1 MNKTFKS
8 IAAMLMSVVMLACG
22 LSLPANSDNDTIEM
36 TERPNGISYA
46 KDVELVKGFVGTVG
60 KNNYKTICGF
70 TDRHSE
76 GINVETGTALHIEAD
91 YGLTLT
97 HNKMVMYVNA
107 YNHTDK
113 KITVKSA
120 ILNGASAKNKSIT
133 VKMNDK
139 TAIDT
144 KNYKTGLYTITV
156 KFSTGKSLSIYFW
169 VNTNNASP
177 ARVEYVNGDKA
188 YERRVAMNDAF
199 DAAVKSTVNGGF
211 ARDGSKSIALDK
223 FYYPQYHFNQPNKYR
238 VDTQRW
244 ADKSDEIITDKTWSD
259 EYKAY
264 KLAIW
269 LAENIAYDSYKVN
282 NLRLSRAGTVG
293 IYDGTYSVWNLK
305 TGVCWDFA
313 NIYAIMCRHQ
323 GIACATMNSE
333 SLNHMWN
340 LVRINGRWMELD
352 ISHMTKYVTFKKD
365 ATVRTKVGLE
375 LDCAFDVIPY
385 TYSTPKDLTV
395 NGYLMYG
402 DPNSKADQVYYVS

>member
-8 IAAMLMSVVMLACG
+8 IVAMLMSVVMIACG
-22 LSLPANSDNDTIEM
+22 LSLPANIDNDTIEM
-36 TERPNGISYA
+36 TERANGIAYS
-46 KDVELVKGFVGTVG
+46 DNRLLTVG
-60 KNNYKTICGF
+60 NVALACGYTVCGF

-107 YNHTDK
+107 YNHTDE

-120 ILNGASAKNKSIT
+120 IMNGASAKNKSIT

-156 KFSTGKSLSIYFW
+156 KFSTGKSLSICFW
-169 VNTNNASP
+169 VNTNNAMP

-238 VDTQRW
+238 VDTKLW

-269 LAENIAYDSYKVN
+269 IAENIAYDSYRAN
-282 NLRLSRAGTVG
+282 NLRWSRAGTVD

-305 TGVCWDFA
+305 TGVCFDFA
-313 NIYAIMCRHQ
+313 NIYAIMCRQQ
-323 GIACATMNSE
+323 GIACKPE
-333 SLNHMWN
+333 S
-340 LVRINGRWMELD
+340 
-352 ISHMTKYVTFKKD
+352 YVESCTYQRQVD
-365 ATVRTKVGLE
+365 RT
-375 LDCAFDVIPY
+375 
-385 TYSTPKDLTV
+385 
-395 NGYLMYG
+395 
-402 DPNSKADQVYYVS
+402 